1 MMLRLTFVFGLAV
14 SSVACKQTDL
24 TARSASVGDAVSGS
38 EQCGVVQKNGEE
50 FALLDK
56 NGSLRALQPEDG
68 STLNV
73 LSDVAARK
81 EFVCIRGDW
90 SGADPVSV
98 VSTTAIR
105 KPVVKTVVTEE
116 CGVLMMSPAGKIV
129 LQIAGNNS
137 ENNVDRELDPQDGAT
152 ENLLKQYAASLTEVC
167 VKGDFSASASAVMIK
182 SQSAIRRPK

>member
-1 MMLRLTFVFGLAV
+1 MMLRLTFVFGLAF

-24 TARSASVGDAVSGS
+24 TARSASVGDTVTGS
-38 EQCGVVQKNGEE
+38 EQCGIVQKKGDE
-50 FALLDK
+50 FALLGN

-68 STLNV
+68 STQNV
-73 LSDVAARK
+73 LGDVAARK

-90 SGADPVSV
+90 SGTDAVSV

-105 KPVVKTVVTEE
+105 KPVAKTIVTEE
-116 CGVLMMSPAGKIV
+116 CGVVMITPAGKIV

-167 VKGDFSASASAVMIK
+167 VKGDFSSATSAVMVK
-182 SQSAIRRPK
+182 SQSAIRKSN